1 MQLNT
6 HSPYELKDLYQNID
20 LIDRKIAHSQ
30 TWETFASQD
39 ALDAHVRKLTTKR
52 AHLIKSALVL
62 TNLGVEC
69 DPQYVPRSL
78 SQTARPVADTASGED
93 AAVS

>member
-6 HSPYELKDLYQNID
+6 HAPYELKDLYQNID

-30 TWETFASQD
+30 TWESFASQE

-52 AHLIKSALVL
+52 ANLIKSALVL

-69 DPQYVPRSL
+69 DPQFLPRSFG
-78 SQTARPVADTASGED
+78 QTAKPAAPAED
-93 AAVS
+93 AAL